1 MQAGVKLH
9 ARTVH
14 GERIIREV
22 SLFQGLYIHTY
33 CTQELF
39 LVKERG
45 HHYKRGV
52 LLLGVSLEKSSTVIN
67 TGVCNCYYIAC
78 ELRVVE
84 SF

>member
-1 MQAGVKLH
+1 MQELFIKGVL
-9 ARTVH
+9 
-14 GERIIREV
+14 IREV
-22 SLFQGLYIHTY
+22 SLFHTY
-33 CTQELF
+33 YTQELF